1 MVRPVKRRSAD
12 PQVVKQLWNAIGH
25 IREQKQIAN
34 IERITKYM
42 GREYEISNR
51 ETVKQLGHA
60 VKDGLVIETV
70 TLGVKG
76 AKAGVEQE
84 GYWLVGDDPIVP
96 LDAGGT
102 DPTEGEDHDW
112 YCFECHQPGEVVLCS
127 GCHRVYHSK
136 CLPEEC
142 KPRDSASQWYCPV
155 CQAMQRKT
163 QPIKKKELNRMLVFV
178 VYRMKEKQS
187 RELSRKVSL
196 QDHPNFP
203 RLVHSHMDLSIM
215 QQRAEECKFK
225 CPEEFEAAT
234 RQILHNNLIYYGD
247 ESEFTELARVVLA
260 DCRHDLR
267 EIQLCKDCYM
277 MSNSRNLKDWFIRP
291 CDPPHALV
299 WAKMKGFGWWPAKV
313 LQDKDGQS
321 DVRFFGRLHQRA
333 WITEDCIKPID
344 INIQQLQKK
353 RTAAWKRAYDE
364 VQEHQSRLEHVQANP
379 LSVSSESRGSSHSD
393 GDDDDD
399 EEEEEEETMQDADD
413 SGDDLSEPEEPIS
426 STSNGDQQELAEAV
440 NQVSSTGEVLQPT
453 PPATPQKAS
462 VSTVATQTRKWAS
475 AAEGKAP
482 STKTKFVQTVTSNA
496 PACTCHEKYNKIFS
510 DFKERMEENQKKEK
524 EQILQDLTDKL
535 KSEHEQDK
543 RESLAKAAASNK
555 SEVEQ
560 AVKKAKEEVESS
572 KTVDRKQME
581 EEHKAE
587 ISFVKRRQWCY
598 NCEAEAMYH
607 CCWNTS
613 YCSVKCQQEHWHA
626 EHKKTCRRKR

>member
-84 GYWLVGDDPIVP
+84 GYWLVGDDP
-96 LDAGGT
+96 
-102 DPTEGEDHDW
+102 EGEDHDW

-178 VYRMKEKQS
+178 VYRMKEKVQS

-364 VQEHQSRLEHVQANP
+364 VQEH
-379 LSVSSESRGSSHSD
+379 
-393 GDDDDD
+393 
-399 EEEEEEETMQDADD
+399 
-413 SGDDLSEPEEPIS
+413 
-426 STSNGDQQELAEAV
+426 QELAEAV